1 MIDTHVN
8 QTQDYMKESIM
19 EQKTV
24 KLKLQA
30 FHSGQYYDV
39 LVDEDDYK
47 TLKQYRWQLWKMNG
61 GLYAKAIT
69 RRDGKQRIITMHRE
83 ILGLERGDGLYG
95 DHINGDTLDNRKANL
110 RAVDNATNVASR
122 RKKRTCE
129 GFVGIYR
136 SYGKYYAITRST
148 GASRRA
154 FDTAEQAAREYD
166 RIYYEA
172 YGPHCHFNFPHELP
186 GEHDGDK

>member
-1 MIDTHVN
+1 MKRMRGTIMKQ
-8 QTQDYMKESIM
+8 QTI
-19 EQKTV
+19 

-39 LVDEDDYK
+39 LVDADDYK
-47 TLKQYRWQLWKMNG
+47 KLKQYDWKLWKMNG

-69 RRDGKQRIITMHRE
+69 KRDGKQRIIAMHRE

-110 RAVDNATNVASR
+110 RPVDNATNIASR

-129 GFVGIYR
+129 GFVGIYKH
-136 SYGKYYAITRST
+136 GNHYYALTRSI
-148 GASRRA
+148 GAEKRP
-154 FDTAEQAAREYD
+154 FDTAMDAAREYD

-172 YGPHCHFNFPHELP
+172 YGPHCHFNFPNELQ
-186 GEHDGDK
+186 GTHNGDE